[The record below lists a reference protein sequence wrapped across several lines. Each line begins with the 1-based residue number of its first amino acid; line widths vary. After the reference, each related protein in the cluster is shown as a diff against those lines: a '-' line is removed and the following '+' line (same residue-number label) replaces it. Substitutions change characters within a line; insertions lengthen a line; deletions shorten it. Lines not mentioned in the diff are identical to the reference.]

1 MNIKLY
7 SLLEYI
13 EGNWFLQEN
22 YYLLN
27 KKIHQNTK
35 TTLNFSLKLSNL
47 NNRSKYDNMNVHDYN
62 FYNDYQY
69 SIVINKSLIKIFN
82 LYENSKS
89 YLLLQEGRIN
99 QFKVQKILKQKRIH
113 IEEYLYLNSNNII
126 ISIMLLKSLTNN
138 RYLGIKVSSYIR
150 SLKN

>member
-27 KKIHQNTK
+27 KKIHKSTK
-35 TTLNFSLKLSNL
+35 TKLNFSLQLSIL
-47 NNRSKYDNMNVHDYN
+47 NSRSKYDNLDTQDYD
-62 FYNDYQY
+62 FYNNYKY
-69 SIVINKSLIKIFN
+69 SITINKSLIKILN
-82 LYENSKS
+82 LGESSKS
-89 YLLLQEGRIN
+89 YLLLKEGRIN
-99 QFKVQKILKQKRIH
+99 QFKIKKILKKKRIH

-126 ISIMLLKSLTNN
+126 ISIMLLKSSTNN
-138 RYLGIKVSSYIR
+138 RYLAIKVSSYIR